1 MTSTHPDID
10 SKVRKALEGTK
21 FEVSKLEKIMGGSVN
36 WIYKAILV
44 TPLDNGEKEVLIK
57 HGEPYMASKPEFALP
72 PLRGVIETESLKI
85 LSTVSTFDNLSKETY
100 NFVVRTP
107 ELYDFDQASSTQILE
122 LMFDGINLKDYAI
135 QRYGSPTSDSFQSQ
149 CQKLGRA
156 IGRWLR
162 DFATRS
168 AQQVR
173 HRDLVAQ
180 NEFGQTVRYM
190 VNYVWLHER
199 IKEYPDL
206 LKDTKDILAKVEQM
220 AAAEKEDKNKLQV
233 IHGDFWTGNVVLPNA
248 AIKKGTKI
256 PVFVVDWEMTQLGL
270 PSVDFGQ
277 MIAEMYAL
285 WLYKSVDAG
294 LWMMEGFIE
303 GYGDISEDFAL
314 RTAIHVGTHLVC
326 VTTDFPAWG
335 RENYERVV
343 EIGRD
348 IIVHAW
354 EKDHE
359 WFRNGDLACLFG
371 GWSRGWAFV
380 CAGM

>member
-10 SKVRKALEGTK
+10 SKVQKALEGTK
-21 FEVSKLEKIMGGSVN
+21 FEVSKLEKITGGSVN
-36 WIYKAILV
+36 WIYKAKVV
-44 TPLDNGEKEVLIK
+44 TPLDNGEKEVLVK

-72 PLRGVIETESLKI
+72 PLRCVIETESLKI
-85 LSTVSTFDNLSKETY
+85 LLSVSSFDNVPKETY

-107 ELYDFDQASSTQILE
+107 EVYHFDQSSSTQILE
-122 LMFDGINLKDYAI
+122 FMPDGIHLKDYAI
-135 QRYGSPTSDSFQSQ
+135 QNYGSPTPDSLKPQ
-149 CQKLGRA
+149 CQELGKA
-156 IGRWLR
+156 VGKWLR
-162 DFATRS
+162 DFVRWS
-168 AQQVR
+168 AQQVK

-180 NEFGQTVRYM
+180 NEFGQAVRHM
-190 VNYVWLHER
+190 VNYAWLHER
-199 IKEYPDL
+199 IKEYPSI
-206 LKDTKDILAKVEQM
+206 LKDAKDILAKVEQM
-220 AAAEKEDKNKLQV
+220 AVAERDDPDKLQI

-248 AIKKGTKI
+248 ALKEGTNI
-256 PVFVVDWEMTQLGL
+256 PVFIVDWEMTQLGL

-303 GYGDISEDFAL
+303 VYGDVSEDFAF

-343 EIGRD
+343 EVGRD

-354 EKDHE
+354 EKDCG
-359 WFRNGDLACLFG
+359 WFQKGDLACLF
-371 GWSRGWAFV
+371 RG
-380 CAGM
+380 

>member
-21 FEVSKLEKIMGGSVN
+21 LEVLKLDKITGGSVN
-36 WIYKAILV
+36 WIYKAQLLK
-44 TPLDNGEKEVLIK
+44 PLDNGEKEALVK

-72 PLRGVIETESLKI
+72 PLRCI
-85 LSTVSTFDNLSKETY
+85 LSGISSSDNVPKETN

-107 ELYDFDQASSTQILE
+107 ELYHFDQASSTQVLE
-122 LMFDGINLKDYAI
+122 FMSDSIHLKDYAI
-135 QRYGSPTSDSFQSQ
+135 RNYGSPTPVSYKPQ
-149 CQKLGRA
+149 
-156 IGRWLR
+156 WLR
-162 DFATRS
+162 DFVKWS
-168 AQQVR
+168 VQQVK

-180 NEFGQTVRYM
+180 NEFGQAVRHM
-190 VNYVWLHER
+190 VNYAWLHER
-199 IKEYPDL
+199 IKEYPN
-206 LKDTKDILAKVEQM
+206 ILNDVKEILVQVEQM
-220 AAAEKEDKNKLQV
+220 AAAEKDDTDKLQI

-248 AIKKGTKI
+248 ATKEGTKT
-256 PVFVVDWEMTQLGL
+256 PVFIVDWEMTQLGL

-285 WLYKSVDAG
+285 WLYKSIDAG

-303 GYGDISEDFAL
+303 GYGDISEDFAF

-343 EIGRD
+343 KVGRG

-354 EKDHE
+354 KKDRE
-359 WFRNGDLACLFG
+359 WFEKGDLACLFR
-371 GWSRGWAFV
+371 SEN
-380 CAGM
+380 